1 MTMAILTSASSA
13 ESRPRPGRR
22 PPMRRRGLKAARHLR
37 SGPSPLLDTVTVVLV
52 TVLVLLAVVG
62 PLLAP
67 DVYSSHID
75 LARQAPSG
83 AHWLGTDDQGRD
95 IGWRIVVG
103 ARATLLSSVV
113 IVAGY
118 ALLGTLVAVAAA
130 LGPRL
135 VDEALMRFTD
145 VVLAFPGLIFALAV
159 TAALGAGLKSAIVA
173 LVLTGWPMTA
183 RLLRGIIAET
193 SALPY
198 VEGARTLGV
207 GPVRLMA
214 RHVLPNSLPAVW
226 VKWAGDI
233 GNTVLVIGALSF
245 VGAGA
250 QPPSAEW
257 GAMVN
262 GARGY
267 VSTAWWTALFPGL
280 AIAVTTAA
288 FGLLG
293 DMLHLRTDPALRAR
307 AAAAGA
313 AEAGGPAGTATAA
326 DAGIAGKEAAGKGA
340 AS

>member
-1 MTMAILTSASSA
+1 MATLTSAA
-13 ESRPRPGRR
+13 PRPRPGRR
-22 PPMRRRGLKAARHLR
+22 PPLRRRPKTAWGLR
-37 SGPSPLLDTVTVVLV
+37 SGPNPLLDTATVALV
-52 TVLVLLAVVG
+52 ALLLLVAVVG

-67 DVYSSHID
+67 DVYTSHID
-75 LARQAPSG
+75 LARHAPSG
-83 AHWLGTDDQGRD
+83 AHLLGTDDQGRD
-95 IGWRIVVG
+95 IAWRIVAG
-103 ARATLLSSVV
+103 ARTTLLSSVV
-113 IVAGY
+113 IVLGY

-145 VVLAFPGLIFALAV
+145 VVLAFPGLVFALAV

-173 LVLTGWPMTA
+173 LILTGWPMTA

-198 VEGARTLGV
+198 IEGARTLGV

-214 RHVLPNSLPAVW
+214 RHILPNSLPAVW

-262 GARGY
+262 SAKGY

-307 AAAAGA
+307 AASAADA
-313 AEAGGPAGTATAA
+313 LTAA
-326 DAGIAGKEAAGKGA
+326 DPSADASADPSAGTGTTTGTAGHAEG
-340 AS
+340 SQP